1 MGETKM
7 DDIIYEELS
16 LVEEIKYALDV
27 HKIEDLDSE
36 EDLDAGLLEID
47 ELSKKF
53 RKCHAKLHLEM
64 KEKYQ
69 DTYPNKDKILENL
82 LTYLKSAKRKRSELQ
97 KFTKVEKLKSN
108 FRLLEKK
115 IALLRKSYHLE
126 SLISLHEINDFI
138 DKGGQLLDDYYEAF
152 SELKGAIFENDCDDN
167 FAPLFDKTSEEL
179 NEDIEIVCVLF
190 KASG

>member
-1 MGETKM
+1 MKTREKVRIDYKAFGSTGEKVVKMEETEM

-82 LTYLKSAKRKRSELQ
+82 LTYLKFAKKWTAKIYKSW
-97 KFTKVEKLKSN
+97 KV
-108 FRLLEKK
+108 KK
-115 IALLRKSYHLE
+115 
-126 SLISLHEINDFI
+126 
-138 DKGGQLLDDYYEAF
+138 
-152 SELKGAIFENDCDDN
+152 
-167 FAPLFDKTSEEL
+167 
-179 NEDIEIVCVLF
+179 
-190 KASG
+190 